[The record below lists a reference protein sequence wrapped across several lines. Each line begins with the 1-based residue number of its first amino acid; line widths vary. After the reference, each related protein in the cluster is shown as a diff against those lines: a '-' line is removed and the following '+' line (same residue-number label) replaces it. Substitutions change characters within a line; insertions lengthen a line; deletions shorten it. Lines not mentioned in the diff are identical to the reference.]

1 MKHIGY
7 AVAGAALLALA
18 ACGDSG
24 GGASEGVTHA
34 VCNAKDIDA
43 TAAYVEKAFAD
54 ISQAVIEG
62 KITAEQAQKAA
73 EKLAAANS
81 EANATEKGAGKGPAW
96 YCTQIDAVKK
106 ELGI

>member
-1 MKHIGY
+1 MKRMMM
-7 AVAGAALLALA
+7 AVAGAAILALA
-18 ACGDSG
+18 GCGDSG
-24 GGASEGVTHA
+24 SAETAHA
-34 VCNAKDIDA
+34 VCKKGDIDA

-62 KITAEQAQKAA
+62 KITAEQAQQAA
-73 EKLAAANS
+73 EKLAKANS
-81 EANATEKGAGKGPAW
+81 EANASEKGEGKGPGW